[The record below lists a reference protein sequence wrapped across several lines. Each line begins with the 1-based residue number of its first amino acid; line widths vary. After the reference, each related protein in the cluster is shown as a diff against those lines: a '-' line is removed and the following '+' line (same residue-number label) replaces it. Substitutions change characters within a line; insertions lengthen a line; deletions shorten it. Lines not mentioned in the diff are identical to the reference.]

1 MNGNTNLNE
10 NLLQL
15 PGVFTLKKIQ
25 MICIPAFLL
34 LTSCGNDLPDPEVK
48 PKKEAAVNYSFPTTA
63 AVQASFSNIEKEG
76 FDVHHIVKGNKVF
89 VECKVKEYSF
99 REDGEGKLGKIVLE
113 MNGEKKEYS
122 SAAFVIEGL
131 KAGKHTMTL
140 SVIDVA
146 SKTQKYKK
154 SFQVMI
160 NE

>member
-1 MNGNTNLNE
+1 M
-10 NLLQL
+10 
-15 PGVFTLKKIQ
+15 KKIR

-34 LTSCGNDLPDPEVK
+34 LAGCGDDVPDPEVK
-48 PKKEAAVNYSFPTTA
+48 TNKEAATHSSIPTTA
-63 AVQASFSNIEKEG
+63 DVQASFSNTANEG

-89 VECKVKEYSF
+89 VECKVKDYSF
-99 REDGEGKLGKIVLE
+99 REDSTGKLGKIVLE
-113 MNGEKKEYS
+113 INGEQKEYS

-146 SKTQKYKK
+146 SKTTKFKK

-160 NE
+160 KE